1 MAEWLRLRTVVP
13 TTLDRDQPGRHFKFC
28 FCFCFLQIQKLAID
42 AYGDFSGEELSEDK
56 VALRKWS
63 NVLFAFFAN

>member
-1 MAEWLRLRTVVP
+1 
-13 TTLDRDQPGRHFKFC
+13 
-28 FCFCFLQIQKLAID
+28 LQIQKLAID